1 MHLPSGRR
9 GWMLVAALVVADIL
23 AVLGN
28 QFPLMAVV
36 LTILTLRVSG
46 RFGWYLGFA
55 IVCLVGLAC
64 QIWLL
69 SLTPHIGVSIW
80 IVDLVIWNV
89 VAAVALAGPGAS
101 ANSGQLDRERLRV
114 LFAALALPALLLLGY
129 AIFYLVHGRSNPG
142 WAMVHDAVGKTIEG
156 WMVLG
161 TNGITAD
168 YWFADPAKN
177 ALLATVAA
185 SAITQ
190 DAMGSRLFDV
200 VRQSSNLIVVMWVF
214 VAFVAGLIGHQGARG
229 ARRGGAAL
237 WVPIVLVQLVTLSWF
252 VAGLAVTGGFINN
265 PPALLVLLLT
275 WIAYCAAREHP
286 LAGTFALIAAC
297 ITAHYAWAP
306 TIVFPLVALL
316 WTCWRQRAELFRV
329 PRRLVPHVVLIVA
342 GLIYYEAIFRT
353 MSGKYGSG
361 LGLLSLNGSI
371 QSLSVPAVVLL
382 AAFLLWCLQAT
393 PRTRGL
399 LPSLATATLVA
410 AVVTAFLAEN
420 RLQYGQTMW
429 GYYPVKFAWL
439 SLSALIVIVISIL
452 LVALAESDLK
462 ARLRYPLV
470 VGATVLVAVLMA
482 YTTSPSGTQVHGL
495 GTAKT
500 LYSSQ
505 SLRALFAFQAPF
517 TSLTRGNDEDLK
529 LVRTMLDTSG
539 ESFAYRLDT
548 DAVPK
553 VRGYMPQ
560 EQYVN
565 FWLIPTTGQTVPGA
579 ARPAVENIFASST
592 PEDVCIRLSF
602 WQDDDDPIIW
612 TSDPKAGAEIR
623 QACPAQKFKVRL
635 L

>member
-1 MHLPSGRR
+1 MRWPSGRR
-9 GWMLVAALVVADIL
+9 GWTLVAALVVADIL

-28 QFPLMAVV
+28 QFLLMAVV
-36 LTILTLRVSG
+36 LTILTLRVAG

-69 SLTPHIGVSIW
+69 SLTPHTGVSIW
-80 IVDLVIWNV
+80 IVDLVVWNV
-89 VAAVALAGPGAS
+89 VAVAALAGPGAS
-101 ANSGQLDRERLRV
+101 ASSGELDRERLRV
-114 LFAALALPALLLLGY
+114 LFAAGALPALLLLGY
-129 AIFYLVHGRSNPG
+129 VVFYVAHGRSNPG
-142 WAMVHDAVGKTIEG
+142 WAMVNDSVGKTIEG
-156 WMVLG
+156 WMILK
-161 TNGITAD
+161 TNGITTD

-177 ALLATVAA
+177 ALLAIVAA
-185 SAITQ
+185 SAVTQ

-200 VRQSSNLIVVMWVF
+200 VRQSSNLIVVMWAF

-229 ARRGGAAL
+229 ASRRGGAAL

-275 WIAYCAAREHP
+275 WIAYCASRQHP

-316 WTCWRQRAELFRV
+316 WTCWRQRAEVFRV

-361 LGLLSLNGSI
+361 LALLSLNGSI
-371 QSLSVPAVVLL
+371 QPLSVPAVVLL
-382 AAFLLWCLQAT
+382 AACLLWFLQAT

-420 RLQYGQTMW
+420 RLKYGQEMW
-429 GYYPVKFAWL
+429 GYYPTKFAWL
-439 SLSALIVIVISIL
+439 ALSALVVIVISIL

-462 ARLRYPLV
+462 GRLRYPLV

-482 YTTSPSGTQVHGL
+482 YTTAPSGTQVHGL

-505 SLRALFAFQAPF
+505 SLRSLFAFQAPF
-517 TSLTRGNDEDLK
+517 TSIARGNDEDLK
-529 LVRTMLDTSG
+529 LVRTMLNTSG

-548 DAVPK
+548 DAAPK
-553 VRGYMPQ
+553 LRGYMPE

-565 FWLIPTTGQTVPGA
+565 FWLIPTTGQTAPGA
-579 ARPAVENIFASST
+579 PRPPVQNIFASST

-602 WQDDDDPIIW
+602 WHDDPVIW
-612 TSDPKAGAEIR
+612 TSDPTAGAAIR
-623 QACPAQKFKVRL
+623 RACPAQKFRVKL